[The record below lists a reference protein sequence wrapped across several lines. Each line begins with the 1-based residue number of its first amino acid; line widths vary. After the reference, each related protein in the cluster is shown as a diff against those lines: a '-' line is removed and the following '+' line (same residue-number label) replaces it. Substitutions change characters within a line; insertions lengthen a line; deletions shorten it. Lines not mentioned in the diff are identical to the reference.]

1 MAFVISHPAQPV
13 TDAQLLKALEIL
25 TSPVFGA
32 LSMAHGLGGL
42 SSAEWS
48 ILEQHTPRQIVDE
61 IIDRGL
67 SLDGRRAACAQVLVV
82 DTPVFH
88 MILDYDPR
96 PRCPLCCR
104 RHYVDKGT
112 GEPLS
117 CGDTQSFRN
126 PPTHRWT
133 RAAREAAL

>member
-1 MAFVISHPAQPV
+1 MAINIAQPAQPA
-13 TDAQLLKALEIL
+13 TDAELLKALEIL

-32 LSMAHGLGGL
+32 LSMAHALGGR
-42 SSAEWS
+42 SSSPEWM
-48 ILEQHTPRQIVDE
+48 IIEQHTPRQIVDE

-67 SLDGRRAACAQVLVV
+67 SLEGRRATCAQVLVV

-104 RHYVDKGT
+104 PHLVRDGVQ
-112 GEPLS
+112 LS
-117 CGDTQSFRN
+117 CGRSARSFN

-133 RAAREAAL
+133 RTAREAAL

>member
-1 MAFVISHPAQPV
+1 MALVISQPAEPV

-32 LSMAHGLGGL
+32 LSMAHTLGGYP
-42 SSAEWS
+42 SAEWS

-61 IIDRGL
+61 IIERDL
-67 SLDGRRAACAQVLVV
+67 SLDGRLAACSRVLVI

-96 PRCPLCCR
+96 PRCALCCR
-104 RHYVDKGT
+104 RHVPGR
-112 GEPLS
+112 EQS
-117 CGDTQSFRN
+117 CGRAARSFN

-133 RAAREAAL
+133 RAAQEAAL